1 MFIGAGA
8 VILMVML
15 LVFLVAKYYKT
26 CEMDEALVRS
36 GRGGARVA
44 IQGGIWVFPIIHQM
58 QRVTLRTLKL
68 NVETDDKKHG
78 MGVMRTSDH
87 LPIIINTEIYVR
99 IPRKEEYVIAAATT
113 LGEKADPKARLTGSR
128 GVTVDAV
135 ADYEEDATK
144 AISNVV
150 KQKLISSIRGVAATM
165 TLGEMHGNQLGFA
178 DKVADILEQD
188 LKENGLELE
197 TVSIESIDQEPLTS
211 ARLKEG
217 AEGNIFDAN
226 AVTAL
231 VTGIQ
236 QAETRRNAVE
246 RDEQV
251 TRKTKD
257 TEYEKRRLD
266 LDQEFVYATE
276 EQQRAVENKKVEMT
290 AEIDKFEAE
299 TNRAKVELVEQN
311 QLTANKT
318 IEQAAMELEVFQGE
332 CEKDKAVQI
341 AHFELEFQTEELER
355 DRAVEKLEENVMED
369 IRMAEITRVQNVGSR
384 AIQSKQVVGVGLE
397 QAERAIEVA
406 GVERQETR
414 EVRTQEME
422 VAVRVKEQEVAN
434 AATSTNRARAA
445 AAEAEQAIETA
456 AERERQRAMTVI
468 PAEIAA
474 VAEVRLKEQRILE
487 AEKER
492 DAVVLAAEGEKLAL
506 ELAAQG
512 EVAQAEGTRDADVAR
527 GQGADALLVLGRAE
541 AERDLLKNQ
550 AYIVEREAE
559 LLNDDTVVK
568 YLFQKNLP
576 ELAKILPPAI
586 EAAFKPLESI
596 EGMRILQ
603 VNTNGGGGSGD
614 NPLSA
619 GDDNPLSNI
628 MRNLVKNAP
637 AIPVLNELLQFGG
650 SKTTVQELVEK
661 VAGGAVNM
669 VADMSA
675 EVVGDVSTDTNEAEA

>member
-1 MFIGAGA
+1 MGSIFMYIGAGA
-8 VILMVML
+8 VILVIVL
-15 LVFLVAKYYKT
+15 LVLLVKWYYRT

-44 IQGGIWVFPIIHQM
+44 IQGGMWVFPIIHQM

-87 LPIIINTEIYVR
+87 LPIIIDTEIYVR

-128 GVTVDAV
+128 GVKAGAV
-135 ADYEEDATK
+135 ADYEEDATR
-144 AISNVV
+144 AISDVV

-165 TLGEMHGNQLGFA
+165 TLGEMHGNQLGFG
-178 DKVADILEQD
+178 DKVSEILEQD

-211 ARLKEG
+211 GRLQEG

-236 QAETRRNAVE
+236 QAETRRNAIE

-251 TRKTKD
+251 SRKTKD

-276 EQQRAVENKKVEMT
+276 EQQRAVENKKVEMS
-290 AEIDKFEAE
+290 AEIAKFEAE

-311 QLTANKT
+311 QLDANKT
-318 IEQAAMELEVFQGE
+318 IENAAMELEVFQGE

-341 AHFELEFQTEELER
+341 AQFEEEFQTRELER
-355 DRAVEKLEENVMED
+355 DRTVEKLEENVMED

-406 GVERQETR
+406 GVDRQETR
-414 EVRTQEME
+414 EVRTQEKE

-434 AATSTNRARAA
+434 AATSTNRAKAD

-456 AERERQRAMTVI
+456 AERERQRAMTVV

-474 VAEVRLKEQRILE
+474 IAEERLKEQMITEGEKKREAVKLE
-487 AEKER
+487 AEGK
-492 DAVVLAAEGEKLAL
+492 KLAM

-527 GQGADALLVLGRAE
+527 GQGADALLVLGKAK
-541 AERDLLKNQ
+541 AERDRLTNEALVIKK
-550 AYIVEREAE
+550 EAE
-559 LLNDDTVVK
+559 LLNDETVVK
-568 YLFQKNLP
+568 YLVAKNLP
-576 ELAKILPPAI
+576 ELARVLPPAI

-603 VNTNGGGGSGD
+603 VNTDGGSGSGD
-614 NPLSA
+614 SPLS
-619 GDDNPLSNI
+619 DI

-637 AIPVLNELLQFGG
+637 AIPVINEMLQFSN
-650 SKTTVQELVEK
+650 SKATVQEVVEK
-661 VAGGAVNM
+661 VVGGAVNM
-669 VADMSA
+669 VADMST
-675 EVVGDVSTDTNEAEA
+675 EVVDDVSTDTNEA

>member
-1 MFIGAGA
+1 MGSIFMYIGAGA
-8 VILMVML
+8 VILMVLL
-15 LVFLVAKYYKT
+15 LVFLVSKYYKT

-44 IQGGIWVFPIIHQM
+44 IQGGIWVFPIIHKM

-68 NVETDDKKHG
+68 NVETD
-78 MGVMRTSDH
+78 DH

-128 GVTVDAV
+128 GVTADAV

-276 EQQRAVENKKVEMT
+276 EQQRAVENKKVEMS

-456 AERERQRAMTVI
+456 AERERQRAQTVI

-541 AERDLLKNQ
+541 AERDRLTNEALIIK
-550 AYIVEREAE
+550 REAE
-559 LLNDDTVVK
+559 LLNDKTVVK
-568 YLFQKNLP
+568 YLFAKNAP

-603 VNTNGGGGSGD
+603 VNTDGGGGSGD
-614 NPLSA
+614 NPLS
-619 GDDNPLSNI
+619 NI
-628 MRNLVKNAP
+628 MKNLVKNAP
-637 AIPVLNELLQFGG
+637 AIPVLNEMLGFGG
-650 SKTTVQELVEK
+650 VETTVQEMVEK
-661 VAGGAVNM
+661 AIGGAVNM

-675 EVVGDVSTDTNEAEA
+675 EDVGDVSTDTNEAEA